1 MTTTLYDI
9 TLRISYRY
17 ESPAGANRTLL
28 RMLPLTQGDQQLI
41 SGFVSAGPEP
51 DFRRDGSD
59 FFGNATTEMA
69 HDAPLSEIDFRFT
82 GRVRCS
88 AGAPP
93 LDLSCGLGQLPDE
106 LSAIRSIGPA
116 SPHHF
121 LGDSDRVRQEPDIA
135 AFAHDLTHP
144 GMSTLGAVLAVS
156 RAVHAHMS
164 FDPKATEVTT
174 APVEAFRER
183 RGVCQDFSHITIAA
197 LRAIGIPAGY
207 ASGFLRTTPPPGQK
221 RLEGADAMHAWVQA
235 WCGAELGWVQIDP
248 TNDMM
253 VGADHILVAIGRD
266 YSDVAPVKGSLRSA
280 GSHTTEHQVD
290 VISVG

>member
-1 MTTTLYDI
+1 MSTLYDI

-28 RMLPLTQGDQQLI
+28 RMLPMTRADQQLI
-41 SGFVSAGPEP
+41 SGFVSTGPEP

-59 FFGNATTEMA
+59 FFGNATTEIA
-69 HDAPLSEIDFRFT
+69 HDSPLSEIAFRFT
-82 GRVRCS
+82 GRVRRS
-88 AGAPP
+88 AGSQP
-93 LDLSCGLGQLPDE
+93 LDLSCGLEQLSAE
-106 LSAIRSIGPA
+106 LSAIRSISPG

-121 LGDSDRVRQEPDIA
+121 LGDSDRVRHEPDIA
-135 AFAHDLTHP
+135 AFAHDLVQP
-144 GMSTLGAVLAVS
+144 GMSTLNAVQAVS
-156 RAVHAHMS
+156 RAVHAHMA
-164 FDPKATEVTT
+164 FDPKATEVST
-174 APVEAFRER
+174 APAQAFRDQ
-183 RGVCQDFSHITIAA
+183 RGVCQDFSHITISA
-197 LRAIGIPAGY
+197 LRALGIPAGY
-207 ASGFLRTTPPPGQK
+207 VSGFLRTIPPPGKK

-266 YSDVAPVKGSLRSA
+266 YSDVAPVKGSLRST